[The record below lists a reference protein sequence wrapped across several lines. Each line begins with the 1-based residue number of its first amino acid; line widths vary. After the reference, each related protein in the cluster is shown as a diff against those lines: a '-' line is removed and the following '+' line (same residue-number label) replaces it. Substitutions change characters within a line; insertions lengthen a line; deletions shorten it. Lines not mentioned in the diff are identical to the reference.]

1 MSPFIFWT
9 IIVLAIISL
18 LVLLIVLFM
27 PSGTPRHQS
36 EPAPGVSIAAAAGS
50 IVTVRKVGSSTRVDI
65 RPDIHDHWEGDRDID
80 VAPTP
85 IEITRSEEPELYAEY
100 MSPSTSATR
109 KYEIAD
115 YLYGIGLC
123 LPFIP
128 GLHQQW
134 LREQEAAGAALPKKG
149 HVNPATEET
158 PVNTAGGATEGGL
171 VMRRLIVDESL
182 RHEPLP
188 AMEPEEP
195 ADEPSPQEPDSNDN

>member
-1 MSPFIFWT
+1 MSSVILWAV
-9 IIVLAIISL
+9 IVLAAL
-18 LVLLIVLFM
+18 LTVFLVILFA
-27 PSGTPRHQS
+27 PSGSPQPKGR

-50 IVTVRKVGSSTRVDI
+50 IVTVRKVGSATRVDI

-85 IEITRSEEPELYAEY
+85 IEITRSEEPKLFAEY
-100 MSPSTSATR
+100 MSPATSATR

-134 LREQEAAGAALPKKG
+134 LREQEQAAGDRRPDAVRTKG

-158 PVNTAGGATEGGL
+158 PVNPGGGHMEEGL
-171 VMRRLIVDESL
+171 VMRRLVVDESL
-182 RHEPLP
+182 RHEPVP
-188 AMEPEEP
+188 AMEPEEVP
-195 ADEPSPQEPDSNDN
+195 DDSSPDE